1 MDATKMAVRPRNPG
15 AEGFVRKR
23 VIGASKADT
32 NLTLDELHDFSSTYS
47 LPWRVNPSAHVSTW
61 HTRRRKALPGRW
73 RYHSHIRAVAGP
85 WPSRPPVRHRV
96 SAGGSTR

>member
-1 MDATKMAVRPRNPG
+1 MDAAKMAMRPRNPG

-47 LPWRVNPSAHVSTW
+47 LH
-61 HTRRRKALPGRW
+61 
-73 RYHSHIRAVAGP
+73 
-85 WPSRPPVRHRV
+85 
-96 SAGGSTR
+96 GG